1 MIEQSIEFSCFIYYI
16 NAFFFSF
23 FLSGGYDK
31 EEKAA
36 RAYDLAA
43 LKYWG
48 PTTTTN
54 FPVSGSD
61 SDLFFIKQKRFHV
74 LEEWCNCILLC
85 RSLTMRKS
93 WRI

>member
-1 MIEQSIEFSCFIYYI
+1 MNILFAMNIHVGFNII
-16 NAFFFSF
+16 RF
-23 FLSGGYDK
+23 FLWLGGYDK

-54 FPVSGSD
+54 FPV
-61 SDLFFIKQKRFHV
+61 LINLKH
-74 LEEWCNCILLC
+74 
-85 RSLTMRKS
+85 
-93 WRI
+93 

>member
-1 MIEQSIEFSCFIYYI
+1 MCKCEFSHCLICDSI
-16 NAFFFSF
+16 LKCCL
-23 FLSGGYDK
+23 FLNVLIKMKKGGYDK

-54 FPVSGSD
+54 FPAS
-61 SDLFFIKQKRFHV
+61 FILHSIF
-74 LEEWCNCILLC
+74 I
-85 RSLTMRKS
+85 
-93 WRI
+93 

>member
-1 MIEQSIEFSCFIYYI
+1 MLP
-16 NAFFFSF
+16 F
-23 FLSGGYDK
+23 FLNFWLGGYDK

-54 FPVSGSD
+54 FPVCFKKRRSFL
-61 SDLFFIKQKRFHV
+61 LFFF
-74 LEEWCNCILLC
+74 
-85 RSLTMRKS
+85 SLFFKTFY
-93 WRI
+93 

>member
-1 MIEQSIEFSCFIYYI
+1 M
-16 NAFFFSF
+16 
-23 FLSGGYDK
+23 FLLIFSGGYDK

-54 FPVSGSD
+54 FPVIDNPIYSITSFF
-61 SDLFFIKQKRFHV
+61 LFVYRKVCTVFVLLNNFVLDFVRFRTTRRN
-74 LEEWCNCILLC
+74 WKI
-85 RSLTMRKS
+85 
-93 WRI
+93 

>member
-1 MIEQSIEFSCFIYYI
+1 MKILIFL
-16 NAFFFSF
+16 FFF
-23 FLSGGYDK
+23 LILLGGYDK

-54 FPVSGSD
+54 FPVTTVSQIPACT
-61 SDLFFIKQKRFHV
+61 LFCFC
-74 LEEWCNCILLC
+74 LILLKKKI
-85 RSLTMRKS
+85 SLTLGF
-93 WRI
+93 